1 MSKCPCPVCGEIATK
16 LRPAD
21 YDGYMFD
28 CETCGRLNVAGS
40 AFCRLKEKTLENRKG
55 ALEKA
60 KRWAKGKTPEIDGRC
75 I

>member
-16 LRPAD
+16 LHPAD

-40 AFCRLKEKTLENRKG
+40 AFSRLKEEN
-55 ALEKA
+55 A
-60 KRWAKGKTPEIDGRC
+60 
-75 I
+75 